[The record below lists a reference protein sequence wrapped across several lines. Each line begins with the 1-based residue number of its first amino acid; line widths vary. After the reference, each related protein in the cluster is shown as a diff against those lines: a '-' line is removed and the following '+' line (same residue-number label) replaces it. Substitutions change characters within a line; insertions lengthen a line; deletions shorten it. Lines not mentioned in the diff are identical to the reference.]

1 MSSVVFL
8 ETLSYP
14 WLYPIVFNALSLSS
28 RWIFLQVYFCWTAN
42 KEDGLKMAVPR
53 NIYLIQNVNLCLSRI
68 SPYVRESKTGSE
80 ILDSRFGSLVG
91 SELLELYS
99 GFQSPGF
106 RILVRQGKISRILK
120 YRFPYLRWGEGG
132 GGEEGGRWTRI
143 RSILNNEAKKVWPA
157 RIRCSFTRS
166 GHEVVATDNQGF
178 CRTTIRITKIDHKWS
193 PTTILK
199 MDKPKMT
206 PDLIWLTPLMI
217 STFLLSDHRIKT
229 WSYPRV
235 YFLYWLL
242 WPQFFWC
249 RGRLQRLEIDLGAG
263 RPVGAT
269 DGIFMYRQIVHPV
282 AKTEYGRVIT

>member
-1 MSSVVFL
+1 M
-8 ETLSYP
+8 
-14 WLYPIVFNALSLSS
+14 
-28 RWIFLQVYFCWTAN
+28 
-42 KEDGLKMAVPR
+42 
-53 NIYLIQNVNLCLSRI
+53 
-68 SPYVRESKTGSE
+68 
-80 ILDSRFGSLVG
+80 DSRFGSLVG

-106 RILVRQGKISRILK
+106 RILVLQGKISRILK
-120 YRFPYLRWGEGG
+120 YRFPYLKWGEGGG
-132 GGEEGGRWTRI
+132 GGEEGGWTRI
-143 RSILNNEAKKVWPA
+143 RSVLNNEAKKVWPA
-157 RIRCSFTRS
+157 CIRCSFTRS
-166 GHEVVATDNQGF
+166 GHEVVDTDNQGF

-206 PDLIWLTPLMI
+206 PDLIWLTGPLMI

-229 WSYPRV
+229 WSYSRV

-249 RGRLQRLEIDLGAG
+249 HGRLQRSEIDLGAG

-269 DGIFMYRQIVHPV
+269 EGIFMYHQIVHPV
-282 AKTEYGRVIT
+282 AKTEYGRVIKKTAQSQMNAVIVNSGVLVQCEILVIIVYVCINSFWPFLEEYTFGRQSDWDPTSC

>member
-1 MSSVVFL
+1 MKWNRVLGNFIVSV
-8 ETLSYP
+8 
-14 WLYPIVFNALSLSS
+14 IVSIYFNALSFSG
-28 RWIFLQVYFCWTAN
+28 RWIFLQVYLCWTTVN
-42 KEDGLKMAVPR
+42 KEA
-53 NIYLIQNVNLCLSRI
+53 RI
-68 SPYVRESKTGSE
+68 WSV
-80 ILDSRFGSLVG
+80 
-91 SELLELYS
+91 
-99 GFQSPGF
+99 
-106 RILVRQGKISRILK
+106 
-120 YRFPYLRWGEGG
+120 
-132 GGEEGGRWTRI
+132 
-143 RSILNNEAKKVWPA
+143 LNNEATKVWPA
-157 RIRCSFTRS
+157 CIRCSFTRS
-166 GHEVVATDNQGF
+166 GHEVVDTDNQGF

-242 WPQFFWC
+242 WLQFFWC

-269 DGIFMYRQIVHPV
+269 EGIFMYHQIVHPV
-282 AKTEYGRVIT
+282 AKTEYGRVIKKTAQSQMNAVIVNSGVLVQCEILVIIVYVCINSFWPFSGGIHIWMSK